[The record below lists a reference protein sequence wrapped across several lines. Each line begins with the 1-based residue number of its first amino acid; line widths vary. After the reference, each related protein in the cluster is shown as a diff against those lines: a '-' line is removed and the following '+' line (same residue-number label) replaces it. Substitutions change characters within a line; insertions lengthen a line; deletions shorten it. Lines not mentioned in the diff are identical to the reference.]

1 MAPKKQA
8 PPALNAVD
16 DEWRM
21 EDTALFDFNMKQV
34 VIPSLVIVQ
43 PSSRMDGKAKHIGEI
58 YNTVTRE
65 FFKRTE
71 LAIVGWNTPRAVLP
85 YPFNVQARQLCAS
98 PDSVRPYEKYIGQ
111 EISAANQYD
120 ELTANVPENCE
131 DCPFAAGGFCTIMY
145 RYFGIQMENMHPF
158 SMRFKRTGLEGA
170 RTLNFWLN
178 DNQQKRQYTTF
189 FMSTEEKETDSGA
202 YFTPKF
208 EIGNDAR
215 ALLGDAVALNRALED
230 RVRRAAQAQLTDGSG
245 EE

>member
-1 MAPKKQA
+1 MTPKKQA

-16 DEWRM
+16 AEWRA

-43 PSSRMDGKAKHIGEI
+43 PTSRMEGRAKHEGEI

-65 FFKRTE
+65 FWKQVE
-71 LAIVGWNTPRAVLP
+71 LAFVGWNTPRAVLP

-111 EISAANQYD
+111 EITASNQYD
-120 ELTANVPENCE
+120 ELTAEVPENCE
-131 DCPFAAGGFCTIMY
+131 DCPIAAGGFCTVMY
-145 RYFGIQMENMHPF
+145 RYFGLQMENMHPF
-158 SMRFKRTGLEGA
+158 SMRFKRTGLSGA

-178 DNQQKRQYTTF
+178 DNQQKRVYSTFYMTTEK
-189 FMSTEEKETDSGA
+189 TEGDSGT
-202 YFTPKF
+202 YYTPKF
-208 EIGNDAR
+208 EVGNDAS
-215 ALLGDAVALNRALED
+215 ALLGNAVELNRALQD